1 VRPISS
7 SLVEV
12 TFESGLDAYLKE
24 QSDLILN
31 ARRKEKEGQEAEKM
45 QIDSGDARDEE
56 SSAPLDLKVTLRDI
70 AERIFTTKY
79 EEKLDEWTKKQED
92 TANSTSFR
100 PKPLKKFRATYSKYV
115 EDAVSQIEA
124 NLILSNSLSKFDIA
138 SPNNEEVLK
147 LTAECAIQCQRRL
160 V

>member
-1 VRPISS
+1 
-7 SLVEV
+7 V

-45 QIDSGDARDEE
+45 QIDSGAAGDEE

-79 EEKLDEWTKKQED
+79 EQKLDEWTQKHEGA
-92 TANSTSFR
+92 ANSTSFL
-100 PKPLKKFRATYSKYV
+100 PKPLKKFRAAYSTYV

-124 NLILSNSLSKFDIA
+124 NLILSKSFSKFDIA
-138 SPNNEEVLK
+138 SPNNEEALK
-147 LTAECAIQCQRRL
+147 LAAECAIQCQRRL